1 MKLNQRYNFDED
13 YVIDVEPMM
22 KTALSNKRAAEEAEK
37 VRLAESKA
45 RYDAICIVKTKIT
58 DFIHHFLNKPNN
70 DCRHIK
76 YDSLETGDCW
86 HNIPDTDL
94 LNYLDPEEVAR
105 YIVLNLKAHASVPDE
120 IIIGAA
126 NSIGSDLGNITYT
139 PIYKIV
145 KEIESITSSFIIA
158 DNISKSMKENK
169 SHTTINNPKGD
180 GLYVSSNSDCP
191 NALAGMQWINSLHLN
206 DDPVN
211 DAVYRRHL
219 DDTHHGTQEV
229 N

>member
-58 DFIHHFLNKPNN
+58 DFIDHFLNKPNN

-86 HNIPDTDL
+86 HIPDTDL

-126 NSIGSDLGNITYT
+126 TSIGSDLGNITYT

-145 KEIESITSSFIIA
+145 KEIESITSSFILA

-169 SHTTINNPKGD
+169 SQTTICNNPQGD

-191 NALAGMQWINSLHLN
+191 NALAGVQFIDSSHLN
-206 DDPVN
+206 GSMS
-211 DAVYRRHL
+211 DASYRRYI
-219 DDTHHGTQEV
+219 DDTYYGNTQEV

>member
-58 DFIHHFLNKPNN
+58 NFLHHFLNKPNN

-76 YDSLETGDCW
+76 YDSLETGECW
-86 HNIPDTDL
+86 HIPDTDL

-169 SHTTINNPKGD
+169 SQTTINNPQGD
-180 GLYVSSNSDCP
+180 GFYTVANSDCP

-219 DDTHHGTQEV
+219 DDTQDA